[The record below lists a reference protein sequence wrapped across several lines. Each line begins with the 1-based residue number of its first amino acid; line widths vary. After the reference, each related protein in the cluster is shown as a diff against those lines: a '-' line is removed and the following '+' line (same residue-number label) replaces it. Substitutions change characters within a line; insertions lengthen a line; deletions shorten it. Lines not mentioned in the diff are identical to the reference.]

1 MSKSIQQQRGNARSQ
16 TPERRQVEMQFLSL
30 DQWLDKDHRVRSVW
44 AYAESLDLSEL
55 YESIKATRDNVGRD
69 PIDPRILFALW
80 LFAMIEGTTSA
91 RRIAVLTGRDIP
103 YMWICGGVSVNYH
116 RLSDFRTE
124 HSDLLKRIMT
134 DSIAVLIHQGLID
147 LKTVGQDGMRVRAS
161 AGGGSFRRDASLE
174 KAREQARTHVE
185 EVRRQHEEETD
196 GGDHRRR
203 AAQKRAAREKLERIE
218 QAQAEMADMQ
228 EKYRKRSG
236 EKRSEPRAST
246 TDPEAR
252 RMKMSDGGIRPAM
265 NVQFASDGEAQM
277 IVSVEVT
284 SQGSD
289 SGLMQP
295 MYNDVCKR
303 YDVTPE
309 DYLVDGGFAKKD
321 DITHV
326 EKNGTKVYAPLYAE
340 EKQLAAGEDPYA
352 ERPKESP
359 EMTAHRQR
367 MGTAEAKTKYKCRAA
382 ITEFPNAECRNRGL
396 TQFRVRGLVKAKAQT
411 LWHALAYNFMR
422 MKNLV
427 CPLRE
432 MSYLEVVMAN

>member
-1 MSKSIQQQRGNARSQ
+1 MSKTIQQQRGNARSQ

-30 DQWLDKDHRVRSVW
+30 DQWLDKDHRVRTVW
-44 AYAESLDLSEL
+44 AYVESLDLSVL
-55 YESIKATRDNVGRD
+55 YASIKATRDNVGRD

-80 LFAMIEGTTSA
+80 LFATIEGTTSA

-103 YMWICGGVSVNYH
+103 YLWICGGVSVNYH

-124 HSDLLKRIMT
+124 HNDLLERIMT
-134 DSIAVLIHQGLID
+134 DSIGVLIHQGLID

-161 AGGGSFRRDASLE
+161 AGSGSFRRETSLADAL
-174 KAREQARTHVE
+174 EQAQVHVE

-196 GGDHRRR
+196 GGDRRR
-203 AAQKRAAREKLERIE
+203 LAAQKRAAREKLERVE
-218 QAQAEMADMQ
+218 QARVEMKDMQ

-236 EKRSEPRAST
+236 KKRSEPRAST

-252 RMKMSDGGIRPAM
+252 RMKMGDGGIRPAM
-265 NVQFASDGEAQM
+265 NVQFASDGDAQM
-277 IVSVEVT
+277 IVSVDVT

-295 MYNDVCKR
+295 RYDDVCER
-303 YDVTPE
+303 YDVVPE

-326 EKNGTKVYAPLYAE
+326 EQNGTRVFAPLYAE

-352 ERPKESP
+352 ARPKESP
-359 EMTAHRQR
+359 QMTAHRCR
-367 MGTAEAKTKYKCRAA
+367 MGT
-382 ITEFPNAECRNRGL
+382 P
-396 TQFRVRGLVKAKAQT
+396 
-411 LWHALAYNFMR
+411 
-422 MKNLV
+422 
-427 CPLRE
+427 
-432 MSYLEVVMAN
+432 